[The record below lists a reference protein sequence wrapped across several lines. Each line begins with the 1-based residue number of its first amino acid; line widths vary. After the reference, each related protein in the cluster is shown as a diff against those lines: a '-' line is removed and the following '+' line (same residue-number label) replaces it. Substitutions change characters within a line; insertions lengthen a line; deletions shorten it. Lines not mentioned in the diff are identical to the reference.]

1 MCPFFVAVRT
11 LYNIGA
17 TVLTNHHKYSFGKA
31 RSVVLPLAVSSH
43 LLCDLVKLLV
53 HLPVVDQLLDGPV
66 VARILEVSR
75 NCPPELL
82 IIPPV
87 GFLDRFVP
95 LLVIAIA
102 LDTSPE
108 NESTECSDD
117 DSLLFCSHFNPFGC
131 WFSLQAMFMLRKL
144 YALLLRIAL
153 SSLAEELES
162 LLLAEALDLG
172 NRVV

>member
-117 DSLLFCSHFNPFGC
+117 DSLLFLCHVNPFDC
-131 WFSLQAMFMLRKL
+131 WSLITSDVYDAKTIRVV
-144 YALLLRIAL
+144 LRIAL
-153 SSLAEELES
+153 IS
-162 LLLAEALDLG
+162 D
-172 NRVV
+172 